1 MILRQADETTSHSTK
16 LSKNDSQVAGY
27 QDRRLIIGLTGGIG
41 SGKSTVAALFAEHGA
56 GIIDT
61 DAIAHFLTQAGG
73 EAIAAIR
80 AAFGN
85 DYLTDGGALDRAK
98 MRALIFSDAA
108 AKQRLEQIL
117 HPLIFEQANAQL
129 RPLQAN
135 GHGRNAAPDDETCHA
150 RFPLSNPLPQAGEG
164 ANESLREFHVK
175 PYIVIVVP
183 LLPESRTFRQ
193 LVQRVLVVDC
203 DENTQIARVIGRSSM
218 NEAEVRAIIARQTPR
233 ADRLRLA
240 DDVIRND
247 AGLDRLAEQV
257 AVLHERYSK
266 MQNSN

>member
-1 MILRQADETTSHSTK
+1 MKHDRQI
-16 LSKNDSQVAGY
+16 V
-27 QDRRLIIGLTGGIG
+27 GLTGGIG

-61 DAIAHFLTQAGG
+61 DAIAHRLTQTGG

-80 AAFGN
+80 AAFGGSC
-85 DYLTDGGALDRAK
+85 LTADGALDRAR
-98 MRALIFSDAA
+98 MRGLIFSDAA

-117 HPLIFEQANAQL
+117 HPLIFEQAEAQL
-129 RPLQAN
+129 QELQ
-135 GHGRNAAPDDETCHA
+135 T
-150 RFPLSNPLPQAGEG
+150 S
-164 ANESLREFHVK
+164 
-175 PYIVIVVP
+175 PYILVVVP

-203 DENTQIARVIGRSSM
+203 DENLQIARVIGRSSLT
-218 NEAEVRAIIARQTPR
+218 EAEVRAIIARQTPR

-240 DDVIRND
+240 DDVIHND
-247 AGLDRLAEQV
+247 AGLDSLAGQ
-257 AVLHERYSK
+257 ATILHERYAETAK

>member
-1 MILRQADETTSHSTK
+1 MK
-16 LSKNDSQVAGY
+16 
-27 QDRRLIIGLTGGIG
+27 QDRQIVGLTGGIG

-61 DAIAHFLTQAGG
+61 DAIAHRLTQTGG

-80 AAFGN
+80 AAFGGSC
-85 DYLTDGGALDRAK
+85 LTADGALDRAR
-98 MRALIFSDAA
+98 MRGLIFSDAA

-117 HPLIFEQANAQL
+117 HPLIFEQAEAQL
-129 RPLQAN
+129 QELQ
-135 GHGRNAAPDDETCHA
+135 T
-150 RFPLSNPLPQAGEG
+150 S
-164 ANESLREFHVK
+164 
-175 PYIVIVVP
+175 PYILVVVP

-203 DENTQIARVIGRSSM
+203 DENLQIARVIGRSSLT
-218 NEAEVRAIIARQTPR
+218 EAEVRAIIARQTPR

-240 DDVIRND
+240 DDVIHND
-247 AGLDRLAEQV
+247 AGLDSLAGQ
-257 AVLHERYSK
+257 ATILHERYAETAK